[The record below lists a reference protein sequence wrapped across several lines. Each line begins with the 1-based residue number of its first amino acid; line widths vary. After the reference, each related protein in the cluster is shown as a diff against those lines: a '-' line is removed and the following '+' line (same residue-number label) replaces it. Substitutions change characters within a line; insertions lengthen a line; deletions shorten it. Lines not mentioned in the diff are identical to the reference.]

1 MCYRCAILNV
11 WTVRIKD
18 AINIFKEVWEVS

>member
-1 MCYRCAILNV
+1 MSYRCAILNV

-18 AINIFKEVWEVS
+18 VINIFKEVWEVS